1 MKNISNFLSE
11 ASKRGQ
17 RILVLCHHNA
27 DPDAVGSSLALVD
40 ALNQLGARAEAGVSE
55 SVGLVAKSIL
65 KAAGREIAVDPTL
78 DADIIVLV
86 DTSSFEHLGE
96 LGKKIRQKAHRIV
109 VIDHHRPVEGMKEL
123 VELYYVKESAASESE
138 IILELIHELGAKVTP
153 EMAFLL
159 LAGILSDTGQFRLA
173 KDETFGAVQK
183 LIEAG
188 TSYIKV
194 LDALK
199 MPDDMSKRVAMLKA
213 AQRLV
218 LHKMDG
224 QLVAFSELNSFEADA
239 AAMFVRMG
247 ADVAIVGSEDK
258 DDIRLCG
265 RARENFCKD
274 ASLHLGEIMSELGKK
289 FNGSGG
295 GHAGA
300 ASMTGKGKLSEAK
313 EQLLKVLQQS
323 LKKT

>member
-11 ASKRGQ
+11 ASKLGQ
-17 RILVLCHHNA
+17 RILILCHRNA
-27 DPDAVGSSLALVD
+27 DPDAVGSSLALAD

-55 SVGLVAKSIL
+55 NVGLMAKSVL
-65 KAAGREIAVDPTL
+65 KAAGQKIAIDPKL
-78 DADIIVLV
+78 DADIIILV

-96 LGKKIRQKAHRIV
+96 LGEKIRQKAHRVV
-109 VIDHHRPVEGMKEL
+109 VIDHHRPVEGMKEA

-138 IILELIHELGAKVTP
+138 IILELINELGAKLTP

-159 LAGILSDTGQFRLA
+159 LAGIVSDTGQFRLA

-188 TSYIKV
+188 ASYSKV

-199 MPDDMSKRVAMLKA
+199 MPEDMSKRVAMLKA
-213 AQRLV
+213 AQRLA
-218 LHKMDG
+218 LYKMDDRLVVFS
-224 QLVAFSELNSFEADA
+224 QLSSFEADA
-239 AAMFVRMG
+239 AAMFVRIG
-247 ADVAIVGSEDK
+247 ADVAIVGSEEK
-258 DDIRLCG
+258 GEIRLCG
-265 RARENFCKD
+265 RAREGFRKEV
-274 ASLHLGEIMSELGKK
+274 SLHLGEIMSELGKK
-289 FNGSGG
+289 FDGMGG

-313 EQLLKVLQQS
+313 EQLLKVLRQS
-323 LKKT
+323 LKKQ

>member
-27 DPDAVGSSLALVD
+27 DPDAVGSSLALMD

-55 SVGLVAKSIL
+55 SVGLVAKSML
-65 KAAGREIAVDPTL
+65 KAAGREIAVDPKL

-199 MPDDMSKRVAMLKA
+199 MPEDMSKRVAMLKA

-247 ADVAIVGSEDK
+247 ADVAIVGSEEK
-258 DDIRLCG
+258 GEIRLCG

-300 ASMTGKGKLSEAK
+300 ASMTGEGKLSEAK
-313 EQLLKVLQQS
+313 DQLLKVLQQS